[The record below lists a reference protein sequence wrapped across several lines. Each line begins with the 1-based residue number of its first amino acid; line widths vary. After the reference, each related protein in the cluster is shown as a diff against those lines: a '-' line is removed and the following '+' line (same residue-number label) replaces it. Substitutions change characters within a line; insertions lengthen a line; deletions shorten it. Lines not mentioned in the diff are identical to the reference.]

1 MFKYHL
7 KFFQLVLFFLNSS
20 SIDYQVSF
28 WTPATQI
35 SYIPARWLYVVV
47 IYSLTLCCIAKWY
60 IILQYH
66 EIFFRLTAPRC
77 PGMAAGAVSLRK
89 SHDIIT
95 LSFCNIVKG
104 QAKTHKSCVFFQ
116 KVFSGFSRC
125 ESILKNTKGQ
135 KPLAPWCIISQ
146 DILVT

>member
-1 MFKYHL
+1 M
-7 KFFQLVLFFLNSS
+7 
-20 SIDYQVSF
+20 
-28 WTPATQI
+28 
-35 SYIPARWLYVVV
+35 
-47 IYSLTLCCIAKWY
+47 

-104 QAKTHKSCVFFQ
+104 QANYHLPWTSY
-116 KVFSGFSRC
+116 GFADISDTP
-125 ESILKNTKGQ
+125 S
-135 KPLAPWCIISQ
+135 PLGEQFLLLA
-146 DILVT
+146 L